1 MPKPISSLPYPLTDL
16 RCRLQKFVQ
25 HPILL
30 LIITII
36 PLFAQT
42 SFSSLFVVASEFN
55 FPFLPPGVLSWSGE
69 AVVLQPAAVLSEDGD
84 EEEDHDEEERAEEE
98 EGDDYEE
105 DGDEEEDEVEG
116 RECPCHSSLL
126 FEHFVKVFCITLLG

>member
-1 MPKPISSLPYPLTDL
+1 M
-16 RCRLQKFVQ
+16 
-25 HPILL
+25 
-30 LIITII
+30 
-36 PLFAQT
+36 
-42 SFSSLFVVASEFN
+42 
-55 FPFLPPGVLSWSGE
+55 
-69 AVVLQPAAVLSEDGD
+69 VLQPAAVLSEDGD
-84 EEEDHDEEERAEEE
+84 EEDEDHDEERAEEE

>member
-1 MPKPISSLPYPLTDL
+1 M
-16 RCRLQKFVQ
+16 
-25 HPILL
+25 
-30 LIITII
+30 
-36 PLFAQT
+36 
-42 SFSSLFVVASEFN
+42 
-55 FPFLPPGVLSWSGE
+55 
-69 AVVLQPAAVLSEDGD
+69 VLQPAAVLSEDGD

>member
-1 MPKPISSLPYPLTDL
+1 M
-16 RCRLQKFVQ
+16 
-25 HPILL
+25 
-30 LIITII
+30 
-36 PLFAQT
+36 
-42 SFSSLFVVASEFN
+42 
-55 FPFLPPGVLSWSGE
+55 
-69 AVVLQPAAVLSEDGD
+69 VLQPAAVLSEDGD
-84 EEEDHDEEERAEEE
+84 EEEDHDEERVEEE

>member
-1 MPKPISSLPYPLTDL
+1 M
-16 RCRLQKFVQ
+16 
-25 HPILL
+25 
-30 LIITII
+30 
-36 PLFAQT
+36 
-42 SFSSLFVVASEFN
+42 
-55 FPFLPPGVLSWSGE
+55 
-69 AVVLQPAAVLSEDGD
+69 VLQPAAVLSEDGD
-84 EEEDHDEEERAEEE
+84 EEEEDHDEERAEEE

>member
-1 MPKPISSLPYPLTDL
+1 M
-16 RCRLQKFVQ
+16 
-25 HPILL
+25 
-30 LIITII
+30 
-36 PLFAQT
+36 
-42 SFSSLFVVASEFN
+42 
-55 FPFLPPGVLSWSGE
+55 
-69 AVVLQPAAVLSEDGD
+69 VLQPAAVLSEDGD
-84 EEEDHDEEERAEEE
+84 EEDEDHDEERVVEE

>member
-1 MPKPISSLPYPLTDL
+1 M
-16 RCRLQKFVQ
+16 
-25 HPILL
+25 
-30 LIITII
+30 
-36 PLFAQT
+36 
-42 SFSSLFVVASEFN
+42 
-55 FPFLPPGVLSWSGE
+55 
-69 AVVLQPAAVLSEDGD
+69 VLQPAAVLSEDGD
-84 EEEDHDEEERAEEE
+84 EDEDHDEERAEEE

>member
-1 MPKPISSLPYPLTDL
+1 M
-16 RCRLQKFVQ
+16 
-25 HPILL
+25 
-30 LIITII
+30 
-36 PLFAQT
+36 
-42 SFSSLFVVASEFN
+42 
-55 FPFLPPGVLSWSGE
+55 
-69 AVVLQPAAVLSEDGD
+69 VLQPAAVLSEDGD

-105 DGDEEEDEVEG
+105 DGDEEEEEVEG

>member
-1 MPKPISSLPYPLTDL
+1 M
-16 RCRLQKFVQ
+16 
-25 HPILL
+25 
-30 LIITII
+30 
-36 PLFAQT
+36 
-42 SFSSLFVVASEFN
+42 
-55 FPFLPPGVLSWSGE
+55 
-69 AVVLQPAAVLSEDGD
+69 VLQPAAVSSEDGD
-84 EEEDHDEEERAEEE
+84 EEEDHDEERAEEE

>member
-1 MPKPISSLPYPLTDL
+1 M
-16 RCRLQKFVQ
+16 
-25 HPILL
+25 
-30 LIITII
+30 
-36 PLFAQT
+36 
-42 SFSSLFVVASEFN
+42 
-55 FPFLPPGVLSWSGE
+55 
-69 AVVLQPAAVLSEDGD
+69 VLQPAAVLSEDGD
-84 EEEDHDEEERAEEE
+84 EDEDHDDERAEEE

>member
-1 MPKPISSLPYPLTDL
+1 M
-16 RCRLQKFVQ
+16 
-25 HPILL
+25 
-30 LIITII
+30 
-36 PLFAQT
+36 
-42 SFSSLFVVASEFN
+42 
-55 FPFLPPGVLSWSGE
+55 
-69 AVVLQPAAVLSEDGD
+69 VLQPAAVLSEDGD
-84 EEEDHDEEERAEEE
+84 EEEDHDEERVEGE

>member
-1 MPKPISSLPYPLTDL
+1 M
-16 RCRLQKFVQ
+16 
-25 HPILL
+25 
-30 LIITII
+30 
-36 PLFAQT
+36 
-42 SFSSLFVVASEFN
+42 
-55 FPFLPPGVLSWSGE
+55 
-69 AVVLQPAAVLSEDGD
+69 VLQPAAVLSEDGD
-84 EEEDHDEEERAEEE
+84 EEEDHDEGRAEEEE

>member
-1 MPKPISSLPYPLTDL
+1 M
-16 RCRLQKFVQ
+16 
-25 HPILL
+25 
-30 LIITII
+30 
-36 PLFAQT
+36 
-42 SFSSLFVVASEFN
+42 
-55 FPFLPPGVLSWSGE
+55 
-69 AVVLQPAAVLSEDGD
+69 VLQPAAVLSEDGD
-84 EEEDHDEEERAEEE
+84 EEEDHDEERAEEE

>member
-1 MPKPISSLPYPLTDL
+1 M
-16 RCRLQKFVQ
+16 
-25 HPILL
+25 
-30 LIITII
+30 
-36 PLFAQT
+36 
-42 SFSSLFVVASEFN
+42 
-55 FPFLPPGVLSWSGE
+55 
-69 AVVLQPAAVLSEDGD
+69 VLQPAAVLSEDGD
-84 EEEDHDEEERAEEE
+84 EEEDHDEERAAEE

>member
-1 MPKPISSLPYPLTDL
+1 M
-16 RCRLQKFVQ
+16 
-25 HPILL
+25 
-30 LIITII
+30 
-36 PLFAQT
+36 
-42 SFSSLFVVASEFN
+42 
-55 FPFLPPGVLSWSGE
+55 
-69 AVVLQPAAVLSEDGD
+69 VLQPAAVLSEDGD
-84 EEEDHDEEERAEEE
+84 EEEEDHDEERAAEE

>member
-1 MPKPISSLPYPLTDL
+1 M
-16 RCRLQKFVQ
+16 
-25 HPILL
+25 
-30 LIITII
+30 
-36 PLFAQT
+36 
-42 SFSSLFVVASEFN
+42 
-55 FPFLPPGVLSWSGE
+55 
-69 AVVLQPAAVLSEDGD
+69 VLQPAAVLSEDGD
-84 EEEDHDEEERAEEE
+84 EDEDHDEERAEEEE

>member
-1 MPKPISSLPYPLTDL
+1 M
-16 RCRLQKFVQ
+16 
-25 HPILL
+25 
-30 LIITII
+30 
-36 PLFAQT
+36 
-42 SFSSLFVVASEFN
+42 
-55 FPFLPPGVLSWSGE
+55 
-69 AVVLQPAAVLSEDGD
+69 VLQPAAVLSEDGD

-105 DGDEEEDEVEG
+105 DGDEEDDEVEG

>member
-1 MPKPISSLPYPLTDL
+1 M
-16 RCRLQKFVQ
+16 
-25 HPILL
+25 
-30 LIITII
+30 
-36 PLFAQT
+36 
-42 SFSSLFVVASEFN
+42 
-55 FPFLPPGVLSWSGE
+55 
-69 AVVLQPAAVLSEDGD
+69 VLQPAAVLSEDRD
-84 EEEDHDEEERAEEE
+84 EEEEDHDEERAAEE